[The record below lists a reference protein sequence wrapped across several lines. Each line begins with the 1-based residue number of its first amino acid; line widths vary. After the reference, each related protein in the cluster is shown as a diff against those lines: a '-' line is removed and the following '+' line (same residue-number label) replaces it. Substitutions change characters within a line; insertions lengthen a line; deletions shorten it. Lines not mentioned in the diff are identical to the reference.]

1 MCLAYQLSHSHNG
14 VTGDFVDEALSI
26 PGGGATRKHRL
37 GKEPHSISSMML
49 LKNNKLRLSGDML
62 EKSESVES
70 DTIAMF
76 PEFKIDFCSTAMFFQ
91 T

>member
-1 MCLAYQLSHSHNG
+1 MCLAYKLSQSHHG
-14 VTGDFVDEALSI
+14 VTGDFVHEALSI
-26 PGGGATRKHRL
+26 PGGGATTNHRL
-37 GKEPHSISSMML
+37 GKEPHSISFMML
-49 LKNNKLRLSGDML
+49 LKNMKLRLSGDML

-70 DTIAMF
+70 DTVAMF